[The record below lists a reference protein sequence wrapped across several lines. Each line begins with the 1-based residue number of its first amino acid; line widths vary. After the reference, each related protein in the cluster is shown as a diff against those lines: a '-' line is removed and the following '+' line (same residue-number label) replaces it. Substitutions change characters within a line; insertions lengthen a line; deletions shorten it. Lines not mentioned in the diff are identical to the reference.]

1 MTSPDTDRLLR
12 ELLARA
18 ASAPTTRERQFVA
31 LVTAYLDG
39 DHDRVDVLAREHLV
53 DHPDDVLASWIA
65 SLARSEQ
72 HSEQNS
78 GQHSGQRSGQPKEK
92 S

>member
-1 MTSPDTDRLLR
+1 MTSPEVDRLLR

-18 ASAPTTRERQFVA
+18 ASAPTTRERQLVV

-39 DHDRVDVLAREHLV
+39 DDDRLDVLAREHLV
-53 DHPDDVLASWIA
+53 DHPDDVLASWIT
-65 SLARSEQ
+65 SLARRQQHSEQPSEQ
-72 HSEQNS
+72 HSE
-78 GQHSGQRSGQPKEK
+78 HKET

>member
-1 MTSPDTDRLLR
+1 MTSPDNDRLLR

-18 ASAPTTRERQFVA
+18 ASAPTTRERQLIAV
-31 LVTAYLDG
+31 VTAYLDG
-39 DHDRVDVLAREHLV
+39 DHDRVDVLAREHLM

-72 HSEQNS
+72 HSEQ
-78 GQHSGQRSGQPKEK
+78 HKEK

>member
-1 MTSPDTDRLLR
+1 MTSPDNDGLLR

-18 ASAPTTRERQFVA
+18 ASAPTTRERQLIAV
-31 LVTAYLDG
+31 VTAYLDG

-72 HSEQNS
+72 HSEQ
-78 GQHSGQRSGQPKEK
+78 HKEK

>member
-18 ASAPTTRERQFVA
+18 ASAPTTRERQLVA

-72 HSEQNS
+72 RSEQNS
-78 GQHSGQRSGQPKEK
+78 GQHSGQRSEQPKEK